1 MEISQHWK
9 NTPELRHKRTIPNK
23 FGYWFAQNLPEFFY
37 QGVTIRQIQEAI
49 PKKLFK
55 EWCYHNRIV
64 YCDEGGIAYEVPK
77 GELHYEK

>member
-37 QGVTIRQIQEAI
+37 QGVTARQIQDAM

-55 EWCYHNRIV
+55 E
-64 YCDEGGIAYEVPK
+64 
-77 GELHYEK
+77 